1 MFLCSNSYLR
11 AYICSWY
18 IHFQKCTFHCYHSH
32 TLKVRMYQK
41 TSLSQIVDGLLL
53 LAIDR
58 CKPTTIFFGHP
69 ALSLT
74 PGAFCLIHCLSS
86 RLILVY
92 TTGSRQQSVDVR
104 THLLNTPAAVNL
116 TRNQNYLL
124 LCYFH

>member
-18 IHFQKCTFHCYHSH
+18 IHFQKCTFHCCRSH
-32 TLKVRMYQK
+32 TLKVKMYKK
-41 TSLSQIVDGLLL
+41 TRLLL
-53 LAIDR
+53 LAIER

-124 LCYFH
+124 LCCFH